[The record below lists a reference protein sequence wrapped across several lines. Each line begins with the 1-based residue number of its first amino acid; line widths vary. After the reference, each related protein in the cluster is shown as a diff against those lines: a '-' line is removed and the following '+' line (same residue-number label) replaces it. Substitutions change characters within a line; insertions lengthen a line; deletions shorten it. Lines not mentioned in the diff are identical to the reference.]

1 MKEILVILFS
11 TVKFGLTFPLAI
23 MEYHLGFMGTILW
36 TNVGGLIGILI
47 FAYLSKQL
55 LYLWRN
61 HLVKFF
67 RKLFNIKNEHVKSK
81 KIFTKKNRRIVK
93 IKSKYGLPG
102 IALSTPILLSIP
114 LGVFLTIR
122 YFNHKKYKLLYLLA
136 GNIIWSFLYTTFY
149 TSFWEF
155 FKD

>member
-23 MEYHLGFMGTILW
+23 LEYHLGFMQTVFWI
-36 TNVGGLIGILI
+36 NVGGLIGIII
-47 FAYLSKQL
+47 FAYLSEQL
-55 LYLWRN
+55 IFLWKNYLS
-61 HLVKFF
+61 KFF
-67 RKLFNIKNEHVKSK
+67 RKLFNVSDKKIKTK
-81 KIFTKKNRRIVK
+81 KIFTKKNRRIVR

-122 YFNHKKYKLLYLLA
+122 YFNHKKYKLLYLFA
-136 GNIIWSFLYTTFY
+136 GNLIWSFLYASFY
-149 TSFWEF
+149 SSFWEYINS
-155 FKD
+155 